1 MLIIDDDVW
10 VANTGDSRA
19 ILSSN
24 NGAKYTQISNDHKPS
39 EDAEKVRILKAGG
52 QVYQNNNIMLAGP
65 GGPVT
70 QGPVRVIP
78 GRLSVSRTFGDC
90 QAKLEKYN
98 GNPNVIV
105 VDPEVHYLSIADESH
120 DFIVLGCDGIFDRLS
135 TEQSC
140 QEMWGSLAA
149 SIMQNDPAKH
159 ANSTPTSKKGTQA
172 KSASFRVQSS
182 ENNRGGLPEPE
193 QMSESLFH
201 QACGNGVDAL
211 LIKAMRC

>member
-24 NGAKYTQISNDHKPS
+24 DGAKYTQISNDHKPS

-105 VDPEVHYLSIADESH
+105 VDPEVHNRSIADESP
-120 DFIVLGCDGIFDRLS
+120 DFIVIGCDGIFDKLS
-135 TEQSC
+135 
-140 QEMWGSLAA
+140 
-149 SIMQNDPAKH
+149 
-159 ANSTPTSKKGTQA
+159 SKDCIHIGW
-172 KSASFRVQSS
+172 
-182 ENNRGGLPEPE
+182 
-193 QMSESLFH
+193 
-201 QACGNGVDAL
+201 
-211 LIKAMRC
+211 